1 MGFTNRMYSVL
12 FLFVLTMALANA
24 FVQKGPRGQKQSLSR
39 RALTL
44 SAASKDDADVAA
56 PKATKTKKASTK
68 KAAKAPAQE
77 TFKKAEFIM
86 SLSEKTGLN
95 KKESEEAMQAVFDV
109 IQEQVAAGKKVNL
122 AGFGTFTCKDRAARK
137 GRNPQTGEELQIAA
151 SKAPG
156 FSAAKAWKDS
166 LNGRS

>member
-1 MGFTNRMYSVL
+1 
-12 FLFVLTMALANA
+12 MALASA
-24 FVQKGPRGQKQSLSR
+24 FVAKGPRGQQSLSR
-39 RALTL
+39 RPALTL
-44 SAASKDDADVAA
+44 SAASKDADAA
-56 PKATKTKKASTK
+56 PKAKKAKAAKKASD
-68 KAAKAPAQE
+68 KAPGPE
-77 TFKKAEFIM
+77 TFKKAEFIQQ
-86 SLSEKTGLN
+86 LSEKTGLN

-156 FSAAKAWKDS
+156 FSAAKAWKDT
-166 LNGRS
+166 LNGRA

>member
-1 MGFTNRMYSVL
+1 MGSITRSL
-12 FLFVLTMALANA
+12 FLVVLTLALANA
-24 FVQKGPRGQKQSLSR
+24 FVQQGPRGQKSLSPR
-39 RALTL
+39 GLTL
-44 SAASKDDADVAA
+44 SAAAKDADAA
-56 PKATKTKKASTK
+56 PKAKKAKKATKTAT
-68 KAAKAPAQE
+68 KAAKGPAQE
-77 TFKKAEFIM
+77 TFKKGEFIM
-86 SLSEKTGLN
+86 ALAEKTGMN
-95 KKESEEAMQAVFDV
+95 KKDSEEAMQAVFEV
-109 IQEQVAAGKKVNL
+109 IQEQVSAGKKVNL

>member
-1 MGFTNRMYSVL
+1 MGSTTRMQSVL
-12 FLFVLTMALANA
+12 FLLVLTMALASA
-24 FVQKGPRGQKQSLSR
+24 FVAKGPRGAQQNLSR

-44 SAASKDDADVAA
+44 SAASKDADAA
-56 PKATKTKKASTK
+56 PKATKKASKAK
-68 KAAKAPAQE
+68 KAATDKAPAPE

-86 SLSEKTGLN
+86 SLSEKTGMN

-156 FSAAKAWKDS
+156 FSAAKAWKDT
-166 LNGRS
+166 LNGRA

>member
-1 MGFTNRMYSVL
+1 MQSVL
-12 FLFVLTMALANA
+12 FLFVLTMALASA
-24 FVQKGPRGQKQSLSR
+24 FVSKGPRGAHTLSR

-44 SAASKDDADVAA
+44 SAAASKDADAA
-56 PKATKTKKASTK
+56 PKAAKKTKKA
-68 KAAKAPAQE
+68 AATNKAPAPE
-77 TFKKAEFIM
+77 TFKKADFIM
-86 SLSEKTGLN
+86 SLSEKTGMN

-166 LNGRS
+166 LNGRV

>member
-1 MGFTNRMYSVL
+1 MGSTTRMQSVL
-12 FLFVLTMALANA
+12 FLLVLTMALASA
-24 FVQKGPRGQKQSLSR
+24 FVAKGPRGQQSLSR
-39 RALTL
+39 RPALSL
-44 SAASKDDADVAA
+44 SAAASKDADAVA
-56 PKATKTKKASTK
+56 PKAKKATKAKKAS
-68 KAAKAPAQE
+68 AKAPGPE

-156 FSAAKAWKDS
+156 FSAAKAWKDT
-166 LNGRS
+166 LNGRA

>member
-1 MGFTNRMYSVL
+1 
-12 FLFVLTMALANA
+12 MALASA
-24 FVQKGPRGQKQSLSR
+24 FVAKGPRGAQQSLSR

-44 SAASKDDADVAA
+44 SAASKDADAA
-56 PKATKTKKASTK
+56 PKAEKKAK
-68 KAAKAPAQE
+68 KAASDKAPAPE
-77 TFKKAEFIM
+77 TFKKADFIM
-86 SLSEKTGLN
+86 SLSEKTGMN

-156 FSAAKAWKDS
+156 FSAAKAWKDT
-166 LNGRS
+166 LNGRA

>member
-1 MGFTNRMYSVL
+1 MVSTNRMQSVL
-12 FLFVLTMALANA
+12 LLLVLTMTLASA
-24 FVQKGPRGQKQSLSR
+24 FVAKGPRGLKQSLSR

-44 SAASKDDADVAA
+44 SAASKDADAPKAA
-56 PKATKTKKASTK
+56 PKAKKATR
-68 KAAKAPAQE
+68 KASDKAPGPE

-86 SLSEKTGLN
+86 SLSEKTGMN

-166 LNGRS
+166 LNGRA